1 MVKKISLLL
10 YEKEKKLNLILEE
23 QIFKTGLYDIH
34 SIIDETRLTKSLELL
49 KPNILILNFND
60 LNRVSKNTIQ
70 NFKIKN
76 NNVKIIGYCNSAP
89 SFLEIDYSNIK
100 ILYKP
105 FKIIS
110 LLGELI
116 KLGNSKFLLE
126 KDVLLSDCLKFIPNK
141 RILYNLKTQNKEY
154 LTEKENQLLS
164 YFYLHINVEISRNE
178 LLNQLWGFSENIITH
193 TLETHIYR
201 LKLKFNRLE
210 PNLSFPLTNNRG
222 VYTMIF
228 NTKNY

>member
-76 NNVKIIGYCNSAP
+76 NNVKIIGYYNSAP
-89 SFLEIDYSNIK
+89 SFLEIDYSDIK

-110 LLGELI
+110 LWKI
-116 KLGNSKFLLE
+116 NS
-126 KDVLLSDCLKFIPNK
+126 CLRTNF
-141 RILYNLKTQNKEY
+141 T
-154 LTEKENQLLS
+154 
-164 YFYLHINVEISRNE
+164 IS
-178 LLNQLWGFSENIITH
+178 
-193 TLETHIYR
+193 
-201 LKLKFNRLE
+201 
-210 PNLSFPLTNNRG
+210 
-222 VYTMIF
+222 
-228 NTKNY
+228 TK

>member
-76 NNVKIIGYCNSAP
+76 NNVKIIGY
-89 SFLEIDYSNIK
+89 Y
-100 ILYKP
+100 
-105 FKIIS
+105 
-110 LLGELI
+110 
-116 KLGNSKFLLE
+116 
-126 KDVLLSDCLKFIPNK
+126 
-141 RILYNLKTQNKEY
+141 
-154 LTEKENQLLS
+154 
-164 YFYLHINVEISRNE
+164 
-178 LLNQLWGFSENIITH
+178 
-193 TLETHIYR
+193 
-201 LKLKFNRLE
+201 
-210 PNLSFPLTNNRG
+210 
-222 VYTMIF
+222 IF
-228 NTKNY
+228 